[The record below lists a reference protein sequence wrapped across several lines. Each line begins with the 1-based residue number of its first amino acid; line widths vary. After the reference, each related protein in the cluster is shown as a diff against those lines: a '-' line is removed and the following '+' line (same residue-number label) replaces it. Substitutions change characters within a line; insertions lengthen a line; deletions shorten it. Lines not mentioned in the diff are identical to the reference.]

1 MKNLAVSLDLQWN
14 NIIQSTPTGS
24 KLENAP
30 KGELIKLLKRQQL
43 LLKKSNTENGVTQ
56 SALKSTISSLESE
69 LESNQSSVSND

>member
-1 MKNLAVSLDLQWN
+1 M
-14 NIIQSTPTGS
+14 
-24 KLENAP
+24 ENAP